1 MTSLEE
7 LRTQL
12 SDVDD
17 QITDLYEKR
26 MKICEDLG
34 TCKIKNGYKTFDRQR
49 EKNKIAEVM
58 GKVSSDFNK
67 KGIGEVYELLLA
79 ISRKLQYKQ
88 LVEAGAL
95 GRLPFIGI
103 DSLDKDTA
111 RVVFQGTEGAYSQAA
126 MEHYFGKGC
135 NSYHVH
141 TFREAMEAIEEGA
154 ADYAVL
160 PIENSTAGA
169 VNEIYDLLV
178 EFENYIVGETI
189 IPIKNTLS
197 GLPGTDISEIER
209 VYSKAEALMQ
219 ASHFLGEHG
228 DWQQISVANT
238 ALAAKKILEDQDKHQ
253 AAVCSAYAASVYGLS
268 VLADSINDEKNNS
281 TRFIVIK
288 TRRSIRKFKPD
299 PVDHATLES
308 LIGAASYSPSW
319 KNTQITRYIAIEDS
333 SILDKIVTDY
343 TPDFNAKIIKQAP
356 MLIAVTFKKGRC
368 GFERDCSYSTK
379 KEDRWQ
385 MFDVGVASQT
395 LCLAAHEAGLGTV
408 IMGIWDEDGI
418 TDLLHI
424 PEDQELAALIAIGYP
439 DIDPDAPKRKSVDDL
454 LTYL

>member
-26 MKICEDLG
+26 MKICENLG

-189 IPIKNTLS
+189 IPITHTLS
-197 GLPGTDISEIER
+197 GLPGAKLTDLKKI
-209 VYSKAEALMQ
+209 YSKGIALMQ
-219 ASHFLGEHG
+219 ASHFLDEHA
-228 DWQQISVANT
+228 DWQKISVVNT
-238 ALAAKKILEDQDKHQ
+238 AVAAKKVLEENDPTQ
-253 AAVCSAYAASVYGLS
+253 AAVCSAYAAQVYGLE
-268 VLADSINDEKNNS
+268 VLADHINNEKDNY
-281 TRFIVIK
+281 TRFI
-288 TRRSIRKFKPD
+288 
-299 PVDHATLES
+299 
-308 LIGAASYSPSW
+308 
-319 KNTQITRYIAIEDS
+319 
-333 SILDKIVTDY
+333 IVTNQKIFLKKATKISICFELPHESGSLYRILSHFIYNDLNMSRIESRPMEGKSWEY
-343 TPDFNAKIIKQAP
+343 RFFVDFEGNLANPAVKNAIRGLREEARNLKI
-356 MLIAVTFKKGRC
+356 
-368 GFERDCSYSTK
+368 
-379 KEDRWQ
+379 
-385 MFDVGVASQT
+385 
-395 LCLAAHEAGLGTV
+395 LGN
-408 IMGIWDEDGI
+408 
-418 TDLLHI
+418 
-424 PEDQELAALIAIGYP
+424 Y
-439 DIDPDAPKRKSVDDL
+439 
-454 LTYL
+454 

>member
-228 DWQQISVANT
+228 DWQQISVVNT
-238 ALAAKKILEDQDKHQ
+238 AIAAQKVVKDGDKAQ
-253 AAVCSAYAASVYGLS
+253 AAVCSAYAATIHGLE
-268 VLADSINDEKNNS
+268 VLADNINDEPDNC
-281 TRFIVIK
+281 TRFIVVTNQKVYLKHASKI
-288 TRRSIRKFKPD
+288 SIEFELP
-299 PVDHATLES
+299 HQSGAQSGS
-308 LIGAASYSPSW
+308 LY
-319 KNTQITRYIAIEDS
+319 
-333 SILDKIVTDY
+333 
-343 TPDFNAKIIKQAP
+343 
-356 MLIAVTFKKGRC
+356 
-368 GFERDCSYSTK
+368 
-379 KEDRWQ
+379 
-385 MFDVGVASQT
+385 
-395 LCLAAHEAGLGTV
+395 
-408 IMGIWDEDGI
+408 
-418 TDLLHI
+418 DLLSHFVYNNI
-424 PEDQELAALIAIGYP
+424 NMTKIESRPILKRNWEYRFFVDFEGNLSDSAVKNALRGLRSEVQNLRFHGNY
-439 DIDPDAPKRKSVDDL
+439 
-454 LTYL
+454 

>member
-34 TCKIKNGYKTFDRQR
+34 TCKIKNGYKTFERQR

-169 VNEIYDLLV
+169 VNEVYDLLV

-209 VYSKAEALMQ
+209 VYSKVEALMQ

-268 VLADSINDEKNNS
+268 VLADSINDE
-281 TRFIVIK
+281 
-288 TRRSIRKFKPD
+288 IRP
-299 PVDHATLES
+299 
-308 LIGAASYSPSW
+308 
-319 KNTQITRYIAIEDS
+319 DS
-333 SILDKIVTDY
+333 SL
-343 TPDFNAKIIKQAP
+343 
-356 MLIAVTFKKGRC
+356 
-368 GFERDCSYSTK
+368 
-379 KEDRWQ
+379 
-385 MFDVGVASQT
+385 SQT
-395 LCLAAHEAGLGTV
+395 
-408 IMGIWDEDGI
+408 
-418 TDLLHI
+418 
-424 PEDQELAALIAIGYP
+424 
-439 DIDPDAPKRKSVDDL
+439 RKYS
-454 LTYL
+454 